1 MMKEK
6 EESLPGA
13 MCRVAEEGWGLVG
26 VEFGGGAGRVFWKEQ
41 GELTCAHRR
50 GRGVC
55 GEEPR

>member
-26 VEFGGGAGRVFWKEQ
+26 VEFGGGAGRVFWEGAGRAYLCSQERK
-41 GELTCAHRR
+41 
-50 GRGVC
+50 RGVW
-55 GEEPR
+55 

>member
-13 MCRVAEEGWGLVG
+13 MYRVAEEGWGLA
-26 VEFGGGAGRVFWKEQ
+26 GGVFWEEQ

-50 GRGVC
+50 GRRVH